1 MSHLTLHLF
10 KKMRGGNAELLPPAE
25 EMEQEHPKMNATM
38 MNKGGGYK
46 IKDHDKIMNK
56 RKEGE
61 KWSYYMTTPRSQ

>member
-10 KKMRGGNAELLPPAE
+10 KKMRGGNTKLLPPAE
-25 EMEQEHPKMNATM
+25 EMEQEHTKMNATM

-46 IKDHDKIMNK
+46 QKDHDMIMNK
-56 RKEGE
+56 RNEGE